1 MKKTLNID
9 AELLAEARA
18 ICKARTD
25 TETIHQGLR
34 ALVRQAAYER
44 LRRYL
49 GSEPDARD
57 VPRRREPLRA
67 RRAAR

>member
-18 ICKARTD
+18 ICKASTD

-44 LRRYL
+44 LGRYR
-49 GSEPDARD
+49 EPGARD